1 LILILLR
8 KLGALL
14 IAKKLGAD
22 SFLPNPALDFGRGKF
37 LLLDEFTNKD
47 QVRMVDKI
55 NELSEKYKGFL
66 SKESDNFDLENF
78 TNCGGGYKN
87 LTISYDGFI
96 KHCPII
102 SANDLSICHWKDISS
117 ERAQKIMGSYYGLPS
132 PNKEICSNCKY
143 LPYCFHCT
151 TRAFIAMEKKGKG
164 ECLWYQKYKDSIDT
178 ILNNSLKFTNKE

>member
-66 SKESDNFDLENF
+66 S
-78 TNCGGGYKN
+78 
-87 LTISYDGFI
+87 TISYDGFV